1 MYVTSIICIYKYVS
15 LSLSICN
22 NYICNDVFMTA
33 SIHKCCPG
41 QFFGTTSPG
50 FNVGFLVIPHERSG
64 SCIMAI
70 QHGARCDTWFRL
82 SSGQARNLPAV
93 SWTWSARHYL
103 LRLPKQ
109 SQTHP
114 NPIFVLPP
122 PDGPTNN
129 FWDVQQ
135 WWGCNFQWQYG
146 CKLSLGRLWTSNIV
160 VVESLWKPYNKR
172 SIVCRQAGWIRR
184 NERTIEVRN
193 QNQKIKIF
201 SFYTKSL

>member
-1 MYVTSIICIYKYVS
+1 MYVTSIICIYCAYINMSVCLY
-15 LSLSICN
+15 LSAIIISAMIYLWLPQYTSAAR
-22 NYICNDVFMTA
+22 D
-33 SIHKCCPG
+33 S
-41 QFFGTTSPG
+41 FGTTSPG
-50 FNVGFLVIPHERSG
+50 FNVGFLVIPHEQSG

-70 QHGARCDTWFRL
+70 QHGAREICQQCL
-82 SSGQARNLPAV
+82 V
-93 SWTWSARHYL
+93 
-103 LRLPKQ
+103 PKH

-146 CKLSLGRLWTSNIV
+146 CQPSLERLWTSNIV